1 MIVESQEGFCA
12 LSNEPLD
19 SDSSLIDT
27 DRILPKSN
35 SGIYTFENTRIVE
48 PVAHMKR
55 HDIYRERTPTL
66 DELKSLFDDRVQVM
80 KLLLKINNQLLAY
93 KRRTDYEHPETST
106 FLEKQLEPI
115 QVRLN
120 VIDKHI
126 EQAIKSY
133 PDKLVKIALEVSGL
147 GPITIIALT
156 TYIDLTKASTPSALW
171 KYVGLDKS
179 SHERYSKGVAGGGNK
194 TLRTVLWNTA
204 NVMTRMKDG
213 AYREVYDRT
222 KLRLSVSEKVVKTR
236 NTQGHLVESAWKDT
250 KPSHRHGAALRAV
263 MKHILADYW
272 LVGRTLLNLSTVPL
286 YAEAMLGHTHII
298 DPEARGWK
306 FR

>member
-1 MIVESQEGFCA
+1 
-12 LSNEPLD
+12 
-19 SDSSLIDT
+19 
-27 DRILPKSN
+27 
-35 SGIYTFENTRIVE
+35 
-48 PVAHMKR
+48 
-55 HDIYRERTPTL
+55 
-66 DELKSLFDDRVQVM
+66 
-80 KLLLKINNQLLAY
+80 
-93 KRRTDYEHPETST
+93 
-106 FLEKQLEPI
+106 
-115 QVRLN
+115 
-120 VIDKHI
+120 
-126 EQAIKSY
+126 
-133 PDKLVKIALEVSGL
+133 
-147 GPITIIALT
+147 
-156 TYIDLTKASTPSALW
+156 
-171 KYVGLDKS
+171 
-179 SHERYSKGVAGGGNK
+179 
-194 TLRTVLWNTA
+194 
-204 NVMTRMKDG
+204 MKDG